1 MTFWQLDSIKAV
13 TAGRWLARGPQ
24 TKDAPPV
31 AGLSTD
37 SRGVQSGQAFLALRG
52 ERFDGHAFL
61 AQASTAGAA
70 LLIIDR
76 EEAFRAAAPGIRSG
90 TSVLLVEDTGRAL
103 LRLANAY
110 RRTLTT
116 TKVIAVGGSNG
127 KTTTVRMIDAVLST
141 RLKGRA
147 SQKSFNNAVGVPLT
161 ILSAQ
166 PGDQYLICEVG
177 TNAPGEIA
185 PLAAVI
191 EPDICVITSLGR
203 EHLEG
208 LGSLEGVAR
217 EEAMLVSAL
226 REGGCAVVAQD
237 DVLVAAVKSQLRSL
251 AGPPRVLL
259 TFGTGETAEV
269 RVAEASQSFEGVRFT
284 LNDRTGYAL
293 PLLGRHNALNAAAA
307 IAVGRRLGL
316 AAEDAR
322 TGLAS
327 VKGPPMRLEQSTV
340 AGVRVVN
347 DAYNANP
354 ESMVA
359 AIDTFKEVTAADPAV
374 AASRRVLVLGD
385 MLELGEQSA
394 ALHREV
400 LTHALHARCA
410 DVLVLIGSAMARAA
424 TDLKVQ
430 HEVGVHSLPDL
441 SPPRDAHAAALLQ
454 PGDVVLLKASRGT
467 AVERVVAALGGP
479 APLAEAKPSPTSPAA
494 TTSAGIAPHV
504 SMHGT

>member
-1 MTFWQLDSIKAV
+1 MAFWQLDNIKAV
-13 TAGRWLARGPQ
+13 TAGRWLARGPH
-24 TKDAPPV
+24 TKDVPPV

-37 SRGVQSGQAFLALRG
+37 SRGVQAGQAFLALRG

-61 AQASTAGAA
+61 MQASTAGAA

-76 EEAFRAAAPGIRSG
+76 EEAFRAASATIRPG

-127 KTTTVRMIDAVLST
+127 KTTTVRLIDAVLST

-166 PGDQYLICEVG
+166 PGDQYLTCEVG

-237 DVLVAAVKSQLRSL
+237 EVLVGAVRAQLRSL
-251 AGPPRVLL
+251 AGPPRVLV
-259 TFGTGETAEV
+259 TFGASEGAEV
-269 RVAEASQSFEGVRFT
+269 RVAEVSQSFEGVRFT
-284 LNDRTGYAL
+284 LNDRTGYTL

-316 AAEDAR
+316 TAEDAR
-322 TGLAS
+322 HGLSS
-327 VKGPPMRLEQSTV
+327 VKGPPMRLDLSTV
-340 AGVRVVN
+340 AGVRMIN

-359 AIDTFKEVTAADPAV
+359 AVDTFRDVTADESV
-374 AASRRVLVLGD
+374 AASRKVLVLGD

-410 DVLVLIGSAMARAA
+410 DVLILVGQAMTQAA
-424 TDLKVQ
+424 ADLKIQ
-430 HEVGVHSLPDL
+430 HEPGVHCLSDL
-441 SPPRDAHAAALLQ
+441 APPRDAHAAALLRT
-454 PGDVVLLKASRGT
+454 GDLVLLKGSRGT
-467 AVERVVAALGGP
+467 GVERVVAALVGQ
-479 APLAEAKPSPTSPAA
+479 APVAEAKPTSPAP
-494 TTSAGIAPHV
+494 TTSAGIPLRV

>member
-1 MTFWQLDSIKAV
+1 MTFWQLDNIRAV

-24 TKDAPPV
+24 TKDALTV

-37 SRGVQSGQAFLALRG
+37 SRGVQVGQAFLALRG
-52 ERFDGHAFL
+52 DRFDGHAFL
-61 AQASTAGAA
+61 VQASTAGAT

-76 EEAFRAAAPGIRSG
+76 EEAFRAAASGIRPG
-90 TSVLLVEDTGRAL
+90 TSVLFVEDTGRAL
-103 LRLANAY
+103 MRLANAY

-147 SQKSFNNAVGVPLT
+147 SPKSFNNAIGVPLT

-237 DVLVAAVKSQLRSL
+237 DVLVGTVKSQLRSL
-251 AGPPRVLL
+251 AGPPRVLV
-259 TFGTGETAEV
+259 TFGIGESAEV

-284 LNDRTGYAL
+284 LNDRTGYTL
-293 PLLGRHNALNAAAA
+293 PLLGRHNALNAAGA

-316 AAEDAR
+316 AVEDAR

-327 VKGPPMRLEQSTV
+327 VKGPPMRLERSTL
-340 AGVRVVN
+340 AGVRIVN

-354 ESMVA
+354 ESMMA
-359 AIDTFKEVTAADPAV
+359 AIDTFREVTATDPSLAE
-374 AASRRVLVLGD
+374 SRRVLVLGD
-385 MLELGEQSA
+385 MLELGAQSA

-400 LTHALHARCA
+400 LTCALHSRCA
-410 DVLVLIGSAMARAA
+410 DVLVLVGASMARAA
-424 TDLKVQ
+424 VELKVQ
-430 HEVGVHSLPDL
+430 HEPGVHCLPDL
-441 SPPRDAHAAALLQ
+441 TPPRDAHAAALLR
-454 PGDVVLLKASRGT
+454 PADVVLLKGSRGT
-467 AVERVVAALGGP
+467 AVERVVASLGGP
-479 APLAEAKPSPTSPAA
+479 TPLAEAKPTTTTLVA